1 MEFILIG
8 SGKVGT
14 AFTYHLEKN
23 GNKCIGVIEKELSN
37 YKIFSKNIRKI
48 KQFKIDDQ
56 LPKSDFII
64 ITVNDDE
71 IENIASNLSGN
82 NYLNTK
88 HIFHTSGFLSSNVFK
103 DIDGCKVEFHS
114 IHPLIS
120 MPNVKSAIENLPK
133 AYFAIEGEN
142 DIWMNDIVEIIG
154 GKSFEILAEEK
165 PYYHTSAVVIGNLF
179 VGLLKISQI
188 VSEKSNIDES
198 TYMKYFNPL
207 IQSVLGNATKNG
219 IDSALSGPIQRN
231 DTKVIEKQIDILKK
245 IGNEDIVN
253 IYKGLVEYIKKVKN

>member
-37 YKIFSKNIRKI
+37 YKMFSKNIRKI

-56 LPKSDFII
+56 LPKSNFII
-64 ITVNDDE
+64 VTVNDDE
-71 IENIASNLSGN
+71 IENIAS
-82 NYLNTK
+82 
-88 HIFHTSGFLSSNVFK
+88 IFHTSGFLSSNIFRSIK
-103 DIDGCKVEFHS
+103 SRKVEFHS

-133 AYFAIEGEN
+133 AYFAIEGKN
-142 DIWMNDIVEIIG
+142 DIWMNEIVKIIG
-154 GKSFEILAEEK
+154 GKSFKILAEEK
-165 PYYHTSAVVIGNLF
+165 PYYHTAAVIIGNLF
-179 VGLLKISQI
+179 VGLLKMSQI
-188 VSEKSNIDES
+188 VAEQSNINES

-207 IQSVLGNATKNG
+207 IQSVLDNATKSG